1 MSVTTST
8 EQLQARSLR
17 NLYFTRTVVQL
28 FWAGIVLATA
38 ASNPA
43 LAAGLL
49 LAYPLWDVACT
60 VYDLRSSTP
69 SSSSAPTAQ
78 YVNAALGT
86 LAAIGIALTAFRSP
100 QQAVVTFGAWAFAAG
115 VAQLAIGIARRKQ
128 LGGQW
133 AMILSG
139 LQSAA
144 AGVAFILG
152 GLHNKTHI
160 KDLGGYAIF
169 GGVLLSDRR
178 LPDAPQIEPKLKQQ
192 RSRRHRTRLMLRE
205 RVWPRE
211 RVDRIFVWLRNG
223 LRR

>member
-1 MSVTTST
+1 MSNAVPN
-8 EQLQARSLR
+8 EQLQAHSLR
-17 NLYFTRTVVQL
+17 NLYFTRTAVQL
-28 FWAGIVLATA
+28 LWAGIVVATA

-49 LAYPLWDVACT
+49 ILYPLWDVACT
-60 VYDLRSSTP
+60 VYDLRSSARSNSGP
-69 SSSSAPTAQ
+69 PAAQ

-86 LAAIGIALTAFRSP
+86 LAAIGIALTAFKSP

-115 VAQLAIGIARRKQ
+115 VAQLAAGIARRKQ

-152 GLHNKTHI
+152 GLHDKTHI

-169 GGVLLSDRR
+169 GGVYFLIAGFLMHRR
-178 LPDAPQIEPKLKQQ
+178 L
-192 RSRRHRTRLMLRE
+192 SRGSGVGAAVATERE
-205 RVWPRE
+205 
-211 RVDRIFVWLRNG
+211 
-223 LRR
+223 

>member
-1 MSVTTST
+1 MSYTAPI
-8 EQLQARSLR
+8 EQLQAHSLR
-17 NLYFTRTVVQL
+17 NLYFTRTAVQL
-28 FWAGIVLATA
+28 LWAGIVLATA

-49 LAYPLWDVACT
+49 ILYPLWDVACT
-60 VYDLRSSTP
+60 VYDVRSSTP
-69 SSSSAPTAQ
+69 SNSFPPAAQ
-78 YVNAALGT
+78 YVNTALGS

-100 QQAVVTFGAWAFAAG
+100 QQAVVIFGAWALAAG
-115 VAQLAIGIARRKQ
+115 LAQLAVGISRRKH

-139 LQSAA
+139 IQSAA

-169 GGVLLSDRR
+169 GGVYFLIAGFLMHRKLS
-178 LPDAPQIEPKLKQQ
+178 QS
-192 RSRRHRTRLMLRE
+192 SRAGAAVATGRE
-205 RVWPRE
+205 
-211 RVDRIFVWLRNG
+211 
-223 LRR
+223 

>member
-1 MSVTTST
+1 MSNAVPD
-8 EQLQARSLR
+8 EQLQAHSLR

-28 FWAGIVLATA
+28 LWAGIVLATA
-38 ASNPA
+38 ATNPA
-43 LAAGLL
+43 AAAGLL
-49 LAYPLWDVACT
+49 ILYPLWDVACT
-60 VYDLRSSTP
+60 VYDLRSSTRSNSHP
-69 SSSSAPTAQ
+69 PIAQ

-86 LAAIGIALTAFRSP
+86 LAAIGIALTAFKSP

-115 VAQLAIGIARRKQ
+115 VAQLAVGISRRKQ

-152 GLHNKTHI
+152 GLHDKTHI

-169 GGVLLSDRR
+169 GGVYFLIAGFLMHR
-178 LPDAPQIEPKLKQQ
+178 KLA
-192 RSRRHRTRLMLRE
+192 RVSGVGATVATERE
-205 RVWPRE
+205 
-211 RVDRIFVWLRNG
+211 
-223 LRR
+223 

>member
-1 MSVTTST
+1 MSNIVPA
-8 EQLQARSLR
+8 EQLPARSLR

-28 FWAGIVLATA
+28 LWAGIVIATA

-49 LAYPLWDVACT
+49 ILYPLWDVACT
-60 VYDLRSSTP
+60 VYDLRSSTH
-69 SSSSAPTAQ
+69 SGTPTAQ
-78 YVNAALGT
+78 YVNVALGT
-86 LAAIGIALTAFRSP
+86 LAAIGIALTAFKSP

-115 VAQLAIGIARRKQ
+115 LAQLAIGISRRKE

-152 GLHNKTHI
+152 GLHDKTHI

-169 GGVLLSDRR
+169 GGVYFLIAGILMHRKLSQSQGIGA
-178 LPDAPQIEPKLKQQ
+178 LA
-192 RSRRHRTRLMLRE
+192 TGRE
-205 RVWPRE
+205 
-211 RVDRIFVWLRNG
+211 
-223 LRR
+223 